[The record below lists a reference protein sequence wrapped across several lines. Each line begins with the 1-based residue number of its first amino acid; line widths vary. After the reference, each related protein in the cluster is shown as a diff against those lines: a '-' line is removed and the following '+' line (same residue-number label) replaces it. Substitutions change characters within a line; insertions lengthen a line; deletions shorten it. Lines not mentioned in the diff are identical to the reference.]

1 MNDIIA
7 APEAKRAAVRFS
19 LGAIALVAAALA
31 LDDAAAETNGWSNG
45 TGAFSITIP
54 NGWVA
59 RSEPDAL
66 VTVSPEGLTHDE
78 QRAVQC
84 AVKIARADNVPGA
97 SQEHVNQSGAQVTR
111 ATVAP
116 SVGGDIVVFEN
127 TIVAGVRVIGYEAA
141 LRSSQGTG
149 LLRQRTFILVEG
161 DRVTSY
167 QLACIAHSSLQ
178 DRYAGDML
186 SVVESLSFSS
196 RD

>member
-116 SVGGDIVVFEN
+116 S
-127 TIVAGVRVIGYEAA
+127 
-141 LRSSQGTG
+141 QGTG
-149 LLRQRTFILVEG
+149 LLRQRTVILVEG
-161 DRVTSY
+161 NRVTSY